1 MIKLPSKQPKLHER
15 NLYEFIKKQI
25 DLISYH
31 KLQRSLEDT
40 MPSGTFQGAVK
51 RCLLPTAKFK
61 IYEGRKISKKK
72 DRLIR
77 VFSIDPSK
85 VSDLDLPELP
95 VIVDIYENIK
105 DGNVFELDNI
115 FILPFK
121 LNRKDTQIFKELV
134 KISPNI
140 ESMGDLFSKALEKYF
155 EESISEG
162 LIEQAR
168 QKGDE
173 NQN

>member
-1 MIKLPSKQPKLHER
+1 MRKLPSKQPKLHER

-61 IYEGRKISKKK
+61 IYEGRKISEKK

-115 FILPFK
+115 SILPFK

>member
-1 MIKLPSKQPKLHER
+1 MPSKQPKLHER
-15 NLYEFIKKQI
+15 NLYEFIKKQN

-31 KLQRSLEDT
+31 NLQRSLKDIMT
-40 MPSGTFQGAVK
+40 SGAFQGAVK
-51 RCLLPTAKFK
+51 RCLLPDANFK
-61 IYEGRKISKKK
+61 IYEGRKISEKK

-77 VFSIDPSK
+77 VFSVDPSK

-95 VIVDIYENIK
+95 VIVDIYENVK
-105 DGNVFELDNI
+105 DGNVFDLDNS

-140 ESMGDLFSKALEKYF
+140 ESMGDLFSKALMKYF
-155 EESISEG
+155 EESVSKG
-162 LIEQAR
+162 LIDQAK